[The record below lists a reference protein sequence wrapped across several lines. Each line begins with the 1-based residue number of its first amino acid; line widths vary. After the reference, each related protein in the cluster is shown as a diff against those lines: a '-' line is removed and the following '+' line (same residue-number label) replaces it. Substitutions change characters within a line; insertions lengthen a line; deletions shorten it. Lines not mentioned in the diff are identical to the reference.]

1 MENSIDLES
10 IRESLSLTMERERII
25 SIRVVICD
33 DPHPRPLKVL
43 KNVPYRER
51 RDMNDGR

>member
-1 MENSIDLES
+1 MTDKFRES
-10 IRESLSLTMERERII
+10 ISLTMECERII

-33 DPHPRPLKVL
+33 DPHPRPLMVL

>member
-1 MENSIDLES
+1 MEC
-10 IRESLSLTMERERII
+10 ERII
-25 SIRVVICD
+25 SLKVVICD